1 MEEVMGSQIHTQMPE
16 SKEDKQANHERQ
28 LKETLG
34 RIKNKILVMSG
45 KGGVG
50 KSSVAANLSV
60 LLSDMGYK
68 VGLMDVDVHGPSIAK
83 IMGIKG
89 LLDVDAEKQL
99 AKPAE
104 FGKNLKIVSMQSFM
118 RDADQAVIWRGPA
131 KSGMIQQ
138 FVTTIDWGD
147 LDFLIMDA
155 PPGTGD
161 EPLTVTQTV
170 PDAKALVVTT
180 PQEVALSDV
189 RKSINFCR
197 TVELEILG
205 LVENMGPFKC
215 PHCDDEI
222 AVFKR
227 DGGKNTAMD
236 MGVRFLGSL
245 PYDFEVVHSG
255 DSGNPVLTKDK
266 TNGYSQGM
274 QAIADEIIKKYLIDT
289 GAFKK
294 PL

>member
-1 MEEVMGSQIHTQMPE
+1 MGSQIHNKMPDGPQ
-16 SKEDKQANHERQ
+16 DKQAEQRKQ
-28 LKETLG
+28 LDNVLG
-34 RIKNKILVMSG
+34 RIKNKLLVMSG

-50 KSSVAANLSV
+50 KSSVASNLSV
-60 LLSDMGYK
+60 LLAEKGYK

-89 LLDVDAEKQL
+89 ILDIDAEKQL
-99 AKPAE
+99 AKPAMYGE
-104 FGKNLKIVSMQSFM
+104 NLKIVSMQSFM
-118 RDADQAVIWRGPA
+118 RDEDQAVIWRGPA

-161 EPLTVTQTV
+161 EPLTVVQTV
-170 PDAKALVVTT
+170 PDAKAVVVTT
-180 PQEVALSDV
+180 PQDVALADV
-189 RKSINFCR
+189 RKSINFCK

-215 PHCDDEI
+215 PHCDEEI

-227 DGGKNTAMD
+227 DGGKTTAMD
-236 MGVRFLGSL
+236 MGIRFLGSL
-245 PYDFEVVHSG
+245 PYDFQVVNSG
-255 DSGNPVLTKDK
+255 DSGTPVITKDK
-266 TNGYSQGM
+266 TNGYTQSM
-274 QAIADEIIKKYLIDT
+274 EAIAKEIIDNL
-289 GAFKK
+289 
-294 PL
+294 

>member
-1 MEEVMGSQIHTQMPE
+1 MGSQIHNKMPD
-16 SKEDKQANHERQ
+16 SPQDKQADQRKQ
-28 LKETLG
+28 LDNVLG
-34 RIKNKILVMSG
+34 RIKNKLLVMSG

-50 KSSVAANLSV
+50 KSSVASNLSV
-60 LLSDMGYK
+60 LLAEKGYK

-89 LLDVDAEKQL
+89 FLDIDAEKQL
-99 AKPAE
+99 AKPAMYGE
-104 FGKNLKIVSMQSFM
+104 NLKIVSMQSFM
-118 RDADQAVIWRGPA
+118 RDEDQAVIWRGPA

-161 EPLTVTQTV
+161 EPLTVVQTV
-170 PDAKALVVTT
+170 PDAKAVVVTT
-180 PQEVALSDV
+180 PQDVALADV
-189 RKSINFCR
+189 RKSINFCK

-215 PHCDDEI
+215 PHCDEEI

-227 DGGKNTAMD
+227 DGGKTTAMD
-236 MGVRFLGSL
+236 MGIRFLGSL
-245 PYDFEVVHSG
+245 PYDFQVVNSG
-255 DSGNPVLTKDK
+255 DSGTPIITKDK
-266 TNGYSQGM
+266 TNGYTQSM
-274 QAIADEIIKKYLIDT
+274 EAIAKEIIDNL
-289 GAFKK
+289 
-294 PL
+294 

>member
-1 MEEVMGSQIHTQMPE
+1 MGSQIYNEMPDDK
-16 SKEDKQANHERQ
+16 KEDKQAKQKRQ
-28 LKETLG
+28 IKEALDK
-34 RIKNKILVMSG
+34 IKNKFLVMSG

-60 LLSDMGYK
+60 LLADKGYK

-83 IMGIKG
+83 IMGLKG

-104 FGKNLKIVSMQSFM
+104 FGDNLKIVSMQSFM
-118 RDADQAVIWRGPA
+118 RDQDQAVIWRGPA

-138 FVTTIDWGD
+138 FITTIDWGE

-161 EPLTVTQTV
+161 EPLTVVQTV
-170 PDAKALVVTT
+170 PDARAIVVTT
-180 PQEVALSDV
+180 PQDVALADV
-189 RKSINFCR
+189 RKSINFCK
-197 TVELEILG
+197 TVEMDILG

-215 PHCDDEI
+215 PHCGEKI
-222 AVFKR
+222 AVFKQ
-227 DGGKNTAMD
+227 DGGKQTAME

-245 PYDFEVVHSG
+245 PYDFQVVNSG

-266 TNGYSQGM
+266 TNGYT
-274 QAIADEIIKKYLIDT
+274 QALEAVAKEMIDNI
-289 GAFKK
+289 
-294 PL
+294 

>member
-1 MEEVMGSQIHTQMPE
+1 MGSQIHNKMPD
-16 SKEDKQANHERQ
+16 SPQDKQADQRKQ
-28 LKETLG
+28 LDNVLG
-34 RIKNKILVMSG
+34 RIKNKLLVMSG

-50 KSSVAANLSV
+50 KSSVASNLSV
-60 LLSDMGYK
+60 LLAEKGYK

-89 LLDVDAEKQL
+89 ILDIDAEKQL
-99 AKPAE
+99 AKPAMYGE
-104 FGKNLKIVSMQSFM
+104 NLKIVSMQSFM
-118 RDADQAVIWRGPA
+118 RDEDQAVIWRGPA

-161 EPLTVTQTV
+161 EPLTVVQTV
-170 PDAKALVVTT
+170 PDAKAVVVTT
-180 PQEVALSDV
+180 PQDVALADV
-189 RKSINFCR
+189 RKSINFCK

-215 PHCDDEI
+215 PHCEEEI

-227 DGGKNTAMD
+227 DGGKTTAMD
-236 MGVRFLGSL
+236 MGIRFLGSL
-245 PYDFEVVHSG
+245 PYDFQVVNSG
-255 DSGNPVLTKDK
+255 DSGTPVITKDK
-266 TNGYSQGM
+266 TNGYTQSM
-274 QAIADEIIKKYLIDT
+274 EAIAKEIIDNL
-289 GAFKK
+289 
-294 PL
+294 

>member
-1 MEEVMGSQIHTQMPE
+1 MGSQIHNKMPD
-16 SKEDKQANHERQ
+16 SPQDKQAEQRKQ
-28 LKETLG
+28 LDDVLG
-34 RIKNKILVMSG
+34 RIKNKLLVMSG

-50 KSSVAANLSV
+50 KSSVASNLSV
-60 LLSDMGYK
+60 LLAEKGYK

-89 LLDVDAEKQL
+89 ILDIDAEKQL
-99 AKPAE
+99 AKPAMYGE
-104 FGKNLKIVSMQSFM
+104 NLKIVSMQSFM
-118 RDADQAVIWRGPA
+118 RDEDQAVIWRGPA

-161 EPLTVTQTV
+161 EPLTVVQTV
-170 PDAKALVVTT
+170 PDAKAVVVTT
-180 PQEVALSDV
+180 PQDVALADV
-189 RKSINFCR
+189 RKSINFCK

-215 PHCDDEI
+215 PHCDEEI

-227 DGGKNTAMD
+227 DGGKTTAMD
-236 MGVRFLGSL
+236 MGIRFLGSL
-245 PYDFEVVHSG
+245 PYDFQVVNSG
-255 DSGNPVLTKDK
+255 DSGTPVITKDK
-266 TNGYSQGM
+266 TNGYTQSM
-274 QAIADEIIKKYLIDT
+274 EAIAKEIIDNL
-289 GAFKK
+289 
-294 PL
+294 